1 MFNVPLP
8 PLYVLCPPRGPVRP
22 RRLYSRKAVI
32 IAMFQWEA
40 SSFSLEALA
49 NEHKTLVY
57 CRSRGGARSHIPRIF
72 TNSGHPL

>member
-8 PLYVLCPPRGPVRP
+8 PLYVLCPPEGPSVRGG
-22 RRLYSRKAVI
+22 KAVI
-32 IAMFQWEA
+32 IAVFQWEA

-57 CRSRGGARSHIPRIF
+57 LKSREGACSHVRHSS
-72 TNSGHPL
+72 TNSGYHL